1 MGIAYKYSY
10 IMSLLKRYGFRG
22 LILKTK
28 ERASSP
34 MLKYSKGYIKYLP
47 TTEELELQKE
57 DAKKFEYRPLVSI
70 VVPTYETP
78 ERFLRELIDSVL
90 AQSYD
95 NFELVLADGS
105 SSDVVKTISD
115 SYADDRI
122 CYYRLEKNDG
132 ISGNTNQGFEKVRG
146 EYIAL
151 IDHDDLI
158 TENALFEMV
167 KKLNSFYTVENRNMA
182 MIYSDEDKI
191 SGEPYTYSRPHFK
204 PDFNPEF
211 IRHNNYFCHFLMF
224 SKELQEKVGGLR
236 KKYDGAQDYDFV
248 LRCIAGGAVV
258 SHVPKILYHWR
269 IHEGSTAGHSENKA
283 YAFDAGCAA
292 IENYLDLIGEY
303 GKASTTPNLG
313 VYKVDYTFDSS
324 DVEMTAIYSS
334 NAKKL
339 SDEDELILKN
349 LLSEKD
355 VLAVAPRLLD
365 TKNKVISVGTTFDKD
380 GKLADLCSGIPSV
393 YKGYFLHGVIPKD
406 VSILRT
412 EAIFWKPEAYD
423 KYIEIMKKYVDI
435 GLDEEHA
442 SAAAFLELGK
452 NGRFIVDPEVSV
464 VLKNPAIR
472 KTVGDSLFA
481 EQIKNL
487 GLDHDK
493 AYNPLL
499 KVEQNK
505 TYEMNW

>member
-10 IMSLLKRYGFRG
+10 VKSLLKRYGFRG

-34 MLKYSKGYIKYLP
+34 MLKYSKEYARFLP
-47 TTEELELQKE
+47 TEEELELQRIKA
-57 DAKKFEYRPLVSI
+57 DDFPFKPLVSI

-78 ERFLRELIDSVL
+78 ERFLRVLIDSVV
-90 AQSYD
+90 AQTYT

-105 SSDVVKTISD
+105 NSDVVKNVSA
-115 SYADDRI
+115 SYDDDRI

-132 ISGNTNQGFEKVRG
+132 ISGNTNQGFEKVKG
-146 EYIAL
+146 DYIAL

-158 TENALFEMV
+158 TENALFEMI
-167 KKLNSFYTVENRNMA
+167 KKLNSDYTAENRNMA

-204 PDFNPEF
+204 PDFNQEF
-211 IRHNNYFCHFLMF
+211 VRHNNYFCHFLMF
-224 SKELQEKVGGLR
+224 SRELQVKVGGLR

-248 LRCIAGGAVV
+248 LRCIAAGANVC
-258 SHVPKILYHWR
+258 HVPKILYHWR
-269 IHEGSTAGHSENKA
+269 IHEGSTAGNSANKA

-292 IENYLDLIGEY
+292 IENYLDLIGES
-303 GKASTTPNLG
+303 GKVSTTPNLG
-313 VYKVDYTFDSS
+313 VYKVEYTFKCS
-324 DVEMTAIYSS
+324 EMDTRTLYSS
-334 NAKKL
+334 NASRMSEEEEKA
-339 SDEDELILKN
+339 LKN

-365 TKNKVISVGTTFDKD
+365 TKNRVVAVGTTFDKE
-380 GKLADLCSGIPSV
+380 GNVADLCSGIPSV

-412 EAIFWKPEAYD
+412 EAILWRQDAYD
-423 KYIEIMKKYVDI
+423 RYNMLCEKYFKL
-435 GLDEEHA
+435 GLDAEHA

-452 NGRFIVDPEVSV
+452 TGRFIVDPEISV
-464 VLKNPAIR
+464 VVKNPVKRAGGSN
-472 KTVGDSLFA
+472 KLFA
-481 EQIKNL
+481 EQIAKL
-487 GLDHDK
+487 GLDYDK